1 MTCCLCMWVI
11 KMADFLEKSMKMY
24 PAWMCIAAVVL
35 LIMHF
40 VMPYHP
46 RERYPRDDPPQRFF
60 ASFSL
65 GELIQYVI
73 QVLTFPLILFSSAF
87 IDLRFG
93 LPSEVGAVILFVLAV
108 LWWFLPRN
116 LARRI
121 DGW

>member
-1 MTCCLCMWVI
+1 MTFTECLE
-11 KMADFLEKSMKMY
+11 LY
-24 PAWMCIAAVVL
+24 PTWAGIAAVVL
-35 LIMHF
+35 FIIHL

-46 RERYPRDDPPQRFF
+46 RERYPRDDPPPRFF

-73 QVLTFPLILFSSAF
+73 QVLTFPLILFASAF
-87 IDLRFG
+87 IEMSFDLS
-93 LPSEVGAVILFVLAV
+93 SEVGAVILFILCV

-116 LARRI
+116 LARKI